1 MRPKEIVRKIKILYT
16 ETWDYA
22 NQCWENKEQI
32 VACIID
38 YKIVQLLIWVLSSKT
53 KKKTNKEKHNK
64 FKLKQ
69 W

>member
-1 MRPKEIVRKIKILYT
+1 MRPKEIVRKIKILRT

-22 NQCWENKEQI
+22 NQCWENKQQT

-38 YKIVQLLIWVLSSKT
+38 YKIAQLIIWVLSSKI
-53 KKKTNKEKHNK
+53 KKANKEKHNK
-64 FKLKQ
+64 FKIKQ